1 MRKTKE
7 ERDRWNTYMRDYR
20 AKLKAAKEVLSKSV
34 HSGITVSVV
43 TGPDGQSGL
52 NIVAKFNQSQL
63 DALEELAR
71 WEHTDAE
78 TMVQDMLLQAG
89 LEWRRQRDERKKGEN
104 TMTLEELDQ
113 KAGEYKEWAAE
124 TRGDLLKE
132 REEWERGVE
141 AGRWGAEEELKDHYV
156 KYGDL
161 TEESREEEVADY
173 LAYGD
178 LDEEEEGE
186 A

>member
-1 MRKTKE
+1 MDFAKTSEIRQKKLSARLRHCYHYLQPRVSQGETMRKTKE

-89 LEWRRQRDERKKGEN
+89 LEWRRIRDDRNERRKA
-104 TMTLEELDQ
+104 MTLEEMDQ
-113 KAGEYKEWAAE
+113 KE
-124 TRGDLLKE
+124 TAYRERLEELRGDLL
-132 REEWERGVE
+132 
-141 AGRWGAEEELKDHYV
+141 
-156 KYGDL
+156 
-161 TEESREEEVADY
+161 
-173 LAYGD
+173 
-178 LDEEEEGE
+178 
-186 A
+186 